1 MLVGTGNVAFV
12 NFLRYSSRFFPTRC
26 KQSKAAGVRDANKL
40 FRRKWSSWEVPQ
52 RLQDKGSGPAV
63 SELKGTPLKWHQGC
77 RQAGSLDER
86 FMVGV
91 GMVAGGS
98 LKEPS

>member
-1 MLVGTGNVAFV
+1 MLLLTFCVTPLG
-12 NFLRYSSRFFPTRC
+12 SSRPAASKAKR
-26 KQSKAAGVRDANKL
+26 SKAAGVRDANKL

-63 SELKGTPLKWHQGC
+63 SELKGTPLNWHQGC